1 MAKKKSNKDKK
12 QPWSIPLKARED
24 LYNGINPS
32 ADFGIGSFLSQGVGY
47 LGGFRTG

>member
-12 QPWSIPLKARED
+12 QPWSNSLESREA
-24 LYNGINPS
+24 LYKGVNPS
-32 ADFGIGSFLSQGVGY
+32 ADFDPLSIATQTIGY